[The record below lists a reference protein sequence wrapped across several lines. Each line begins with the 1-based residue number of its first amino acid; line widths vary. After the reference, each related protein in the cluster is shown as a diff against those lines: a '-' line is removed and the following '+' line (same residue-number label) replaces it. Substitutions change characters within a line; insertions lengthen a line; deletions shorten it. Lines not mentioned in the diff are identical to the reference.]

1 MFSELGLAVT
11 RQIPVDQMLGI
22 VLGSHSVH
30 GGVIRDGLGRIT
42 SHLVNGG
49 ATSLASSLLPGLG
62 TLGSLINT
70 GQLYSIGQDVQQV
83 QQTANTILQVSMAG
97 TALAGLGVV
106 TSVAGFA
113 YLSHR
118 LNKID
123 DKLSRMEKEIK
134 AIKSLIQCKQKAE
147 LHTAI
152 DHLRQAELTTNKHL
166 RHDLLM
172 RSKELFTTLAH
183 FYREQWANADEIHQ
197 IDGLDEYF
205 TLAFTGAALA
215 TSELGMGEVA
225 STELQRHINDWQMQA
240 RRHCGKHLLGD
251 TPERLMDES
260 LVNDLSTRELVDML
274 DFVNGTRRGIDWID
288 DLRRQTTSLVPAF
301 HKALPGALQ
310 RFVAPASEKPVID
323 FSKRLYARNNVL
335 SANIAHFAFLD
346 NKKVSASYFAGEVKK
361 IMLEHKDTP
370 VCIYSP
376 LISAQSA

>member
-1 MFSELGLAVT
+1 MFSDLGLAVT
-11 RQIPVDQMLGI
+11 RQIPADQLLGI

-49 ATSLASSLLPGLG
+49 ATSLASSFLPGLG
-62 TLGSLINT
+62 TLGSLVNA
-70 GQLYSIGQDVQQV
+70 GQLYSIGRDVQQV
-83 QQTANTILQVSMAG
+83 QQTADTILQVSMAG

-123 DKLSRMEKEIK
+123 DKLSRIEKDIK
-134 AIKSLIQCKQKAE
+134 VIKSLLQCKQKAE

-152 DHLRQAELTTNKHL
+152 DHLRQAELTSKEHL

-183 FYREQWANADEIHQ
+183 FYREQWVNGDEIHQ

-215 TSELGMGEVA
+215 TSELGMSEA
-225 STELQRHINDWQMQA
+225 AATELQRHFGDWQMQA
-240 RRHCGKHLLGD
+240 RRHCDKHLLGQA
-251 TPERLMDES
+251 PQRLMDES
-260 LVNDLSTRELVDML
+260 LVNDLSARDLVDTL
-274 DFVNGTRRGIDWID
+274 DFVNDTQRGIDWID
-288 DLRRQTTSLVPAF
+288 DLRRKDISLVPAF
-301 HKALPGALQ
+301 HKALPSSLQ
-310 RFVAPASEKPVID
+310 RFVAPASEKPAID
-323 FSKRLYARNNVL
+323 FSKRLRARNSVL
-335 SANIAHFAFLD
+335 SANVAHFDFLA
-346 NKKVSASYFAGEVKK
+346 NKKISASYFAGEIKRIV
-361 IMLEHKDTP
+361 LEHGDAHVCLSSTP
-370 VCIYSP
+370 MI
-376 LISAQSA
+376 AQAA